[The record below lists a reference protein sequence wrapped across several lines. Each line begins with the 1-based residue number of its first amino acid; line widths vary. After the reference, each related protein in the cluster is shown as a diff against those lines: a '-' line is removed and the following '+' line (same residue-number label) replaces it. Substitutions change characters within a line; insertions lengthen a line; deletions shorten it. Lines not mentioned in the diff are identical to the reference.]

1 MPSEKDLLNT
11 LSHVIDPELGR
22 NIVELTMVRDLKF
35 NNGTV
40 SFTIAL
46 TIPDCPLREKIAS
59 DSRSALMALEGVQNV
74 EIAFTAMTE
83 EERRKVLGN
92 RQPSLPKLN
101 QFNEVKQVF
110 AVMSGK
116 GGVGKSSVT
125 AQLAV
130 ALRRKGFNVGVLD
143 ADITGPSIPKVFGLP
158 AGEARSAEQ
167 GFLPAVT
174 GLGIKVMSINL
185 LVQEDDTPVVWRG
198 PMITKAIRQF
208 WEETLWGKLDYLLV
222 DMPPGTS
229 DATITVVQSL
239 PLDGVVMVTTPQ
251 ELSAMVVRKAVNM
264 LNGLHIPIVGVVEN
278 MSYFPCPDTNKP
290 HYVFGP
296 SHAHEIASLA
306 QSPVALTLPIDPQVA
321 VRCDA
326 GHAELL
332 DVSHFQPLVD
342 QHAAVPVK

>member
-1 MPSEKDLLNT
+1 MPSVNDFLNA

-22 NIVELTMVRDLKF
+22 NIVELTMVRDVKF

-40 SFTIAL
+40 SLTIAL
-46 TIPDCPLREKIAS
+46 TVPACPLREKIAA
-59 DSRSALMALEGVQNV
+59 DSRNALMAIKGVKDV
-74 EIAFTAMTE
+74 EITFTSMTE
-83 EERRKVLGN
+83 EERRKVLGHGG
-92 RQPSLPKLN
+92 PPLPKLN
-101 QFNEVKQVF
+101 QFNEVKRVI
-110 AVMSGK
+110 AIMSGK

-130 ALRRKGFNVGVLD
+130 ALRRKGLNVGVLD
-143 ADITGPSIPKVFGLP
+143 ADITGPSIPKMFGLP
-158 AGEARSAEQ
+158 VGGVRAAEQ

-185 LVQEDDTPVVWRG
+185 LVKDDDAPVIWRG

-229 DATITVVQSL
+229 DATITVVQNL
-239 PLDGVVMVTTPQ
+239 PLCGVVMVTTPQ
-251 ELSAMVVRKAVNM
+251 ELAAMVVRKAVNM

-278 MSYFPCPDTNKP
+278 MSYFPCPDSGKP

-306 QSPVALTLPIDPQVA
+306 QSPLALTLPIDPQVA

-332 DVSHFQPLVD
+332 DIDHFQPLID
-342 QHAAVPVK
+342 QLVLAPV